1 MAGARG
7 FPYTARW
14 NNVGASRFRLPRM
27 PVRRPFASMI
37 ALGVLAAAS
46 SIASHAAAAPLLGSA
61 VTLLDQPPS
70 ICNFRLD
77 DPSTSRLTLLDSFHE
92 AAVEHPGSTRQY
104 LSGSWSRWRAQPWRK
119 LAWAS
124 SLGVLAPDAADVDPE
139 SASRDDGLFT
149 DSESLFGFGTHE
161 TEVAGRLL
169 DLSPSPSPS
178 WIQGLFS
185 PAFATTGRTFAS
197 NGFDALW
204 SLPPSKPVPNWRCR
218 RRPVRFVRYGAET
231 DAFALVRCDGE
242 VAPQALDRLTFMAR
256 VPEAKRPGELLP
268 DEPDPS
274 AGKGEWLPGVRVVNP
289 RLLWAL
295 QRVADAFPWR
305 TIYIFSGYRPAPK
318 GAKPGGHHSLHG
330 EARAMDISV
339 SGVPNEGLF
348 AVCRK
353 LDDIGCGF
361 YPNSKFVHVD
371 IRRPGTGHAYWI
383 DISSPG
389 EPSHFVDGWPGVVE
403 GGALSWDAA
412 ARDAAATPGA
422 SEANCTRRTDGR

>member
-1 MAGARG
+1 
-7 FPYTARW
+7 
-14 NNVGASRFRLPRM
+14 M
-27 PVRRPFASMI
+27 PVRRTFASTI
-37 ALGVLAAAS
+37 ALGVLAVAS
-46 SIASHAAAAPLLGSA
+46 SIASHASAATLLGA
-61 VTLLDQPPS
+61 PATLLDQPPRLF
-70 ICNFRLD
+70 NFKLD
-77 DPSTSRLTLLDSFHE
+77 DPSTSRLALLESFHE
-92 AAVEHPGSTRQY
+92 AAVEHPGSSRQY
-104 LSGSWSRWRAQPWRK
+104 LSGSWNRWNAQPWWK

-124 SLGVLAPDAADVDPE
+124 SLGGLAPE
-139 SASRDDGLFT
+139 SESPSRDDGLFT
-149 DSESLFGFGTHE
+149 DSESTFGFGTHE
-161 TEVAGRLL
+161 SELAGRLHVL
-169 DLSPSPSPS
+169 DLAPDPAPS
-178 WIQGLFS
+178 WIQGLLS

-231 DAFALVRCDGE
+231 DAFALLRCDGA
-242 VAPQALDRLTFMAR
+242 VATQALDRLTFMAR

-339 SGVPNEGLF
+339 SGVPNESLF

-403 GGALSWDAA
+403 GGALSWDPAG
-412 ARDAAATPGA
+412 RDAAATPAAG
-422 SEANCTRRTDGR
+422 EANCTRRTDGR

>member
-1 MAGARG
+1 
-7 FPYTARW
+7 
-14 NNVGASRFRLPRM
+14 M
-27 PVRRPFASMI
+27 PVRRLFAPTI

-46 SIASHAAAAPLLGSA
+46 SLASHASAAALVGSPA
-61 VTLLDQPPS
+61 TLLDQPPRLF
-70 ICNFRLD
+70 NFRLD
-77 DPSTSRLTLLDSFHE
+77 DPQTSRLALLESFHE
-92 AAVEHPGSTRQY
+92 ASVEHTGSSRQY
-104 LSGSWSRWRAQPWRK
+104 LSGSWNRWNAEPWWK

-124 SLGVLAPDAADVDPE
+124 PLGELAPEGAVEREPTSPDEGRFAE
-139 SASRDDGLFT
+139 
-149 DSESLFGFGTHE
+149 SESLFGFGTHE
-161 TEVAGRLL
+161 TDVAGRVL
-169 DLSPSPSPS
+169 DLAPEPAPS
-178 WIQGLFS
+178 WIHGLLAS
-185 PAFATTGRTFAS
+185 AFATTGRTFAS

-204 SLPPSKPVPNWRCR
+204 SLPPTKPVPNWRCR

-231 DAFALVRCDGE
+231 DAFALVRCDGT
-242 VAPQALDRLTFMAR
+242 VATEALDRLTFMAR
-256 VPEAKRPGELLP
+256 VPDAKRPGELLP

-339 SGVPNEGLF
+339 SGVPNESLF

-403 GGALSWDAA
+403 GGALSWDPAG
-412 ARDAAATPGA
+412 RDAAAATGA
-422 SEANCTRRTDGR
+422 GDANCTRRTEGR

>member
-1 MAGARG
+1 
-7 FPYTARW
+7 
-14 NNVGASRFRLPRM
+14 M
-27 PVRRPFASMI
+27 PVRRSFASTL
-37 ALGVLAAAS
+37 ALGLGLGLVAAAS
-46 SIASHAAAAPLLGSA
+46 SIASTASAAPLLNGSA
-61 VTLLDQPPS
+61 TLLDQPPRLFT
-70 ICNFRLD
+70 FRLD
-77 DPSTSRLTLLDSFHE
+77 DPSTSRLALLEPFHE
-92 AAVEHPGSTRQY
+92 SVAAHPGAARQY
-104 LSGSWSRWRAQPWRK
+104 LSGAWSRWRAQPWWK
-119 LAWAS
+119 LAWTSA
-124 SLGVLAPDAADVDPE
+124 LGGLAPEAEADSDGD
-139 SASRDDGLFT
+139 SASIDDGLFA
-149 DSESLFGFGTHE
+149 DSERLFGFE
-161 TEVAGRLL
+161 TPESDSVGRVL
-169 DLSPSPSPS
+169 DLSPAPAPS
-178 WIQGLFS
+178 WIRSLFS

-231 DAFALVRCDGE
+231 DAFALIRCDGA
-242 VAPQALDRLTFMAR
+242 VASQALDRLTFMAR
-256 VPEAKRPGELLP
+256 VPEAPRPGELLP
-268 DEPDPS
+268 DEPDPA

-305 TIYIFSGYRPAPK
+305 TIYVFSGYRPAPK

-339 SGVPNEGLF
+339 SGVPNEALF
-348 AVCRK
+348 SICRK

-389 EPSHFVDGWPGVVE
+389 EPSHYVDGWPGVVE
-403 GGALSWDAA
+403 AGALPWDPAGRAA
-412 ARDAAATPGA
+412 AAPAAD
-422 SEANCTRRTDGR
+422 EANCTRRTDGR

>member
-1 MAGARG
+1 
-7 FPYTARW
+7 
-14 NNVGASRFRLPRM
+14 M
-27 PVRRPFASMI
+27 PVRRSFASI
-37 ALGVLAAAS
+37 VALGVLAVAS
-46 SIASHAAAAPLLGSA
+46 SIALPAAAAPLLTTA
-61 VTLLDQPPS
+61 ATLLDQPPRLF
-70 ICNFRLD
+70 NFKLD
-77 DPSTSRLTLLDSFHE
+77 DPSTSSLALLESFHE
-92 AAVEHPGSTRQY
+92 AAASHPGGTGQY
-104 LSGSWSRWRAQPWRK
+104 LAGSWSRWHAQPWWK

-124 SLGVLAPDAADVDPE
+124 SITGLAPDAPTEIDADG
-139 SASRDDGLFT
+139 ASREDGLLG
-149 DSESLFGFGTHE
+149 DGAGLFGFGTHE
-161 TEVAGRLL
+161 SDVAGRVL
-169 DLSPSPSPS
+169 DLSPDPAPA
-178 WIQGLFS
+178 WIQRLLS

-204 SLPPSKPVPNWRCR
+204 SLPPTKPVPNWRCR

-231 DAFALVRCDGE
+231 DAFALVRCDGA
-242 VAPQALDRLTFMAR
+242 VATQALDRLTFMAR
-256 VPEAKRPGELLP
+256 VPDAKRPGELLP

-339 SGVPNEGLF
+339 SGVPNESLF

-389 EPSHFVDGWPGVVE
+389 EPSHYVDGWPGVVE
-403 GGALSWDAA
+403 GGALSWDPAG
-412 ARDAAATPGA
+412 RDAAATPGG

>member
-1 MAGARG
+1 
-7 FPYTARW
+7 
-14 NNVGASRFRLPRM
+14 M
-27 PVRRPFASMI
+27 PVRRSFASTI

-46 SIASHAAAAPLLGSA
+46 SIASHASAATLVGSPA
-61 VTLLDQPPS
+61 TLLDQPPRLF
-70 ICNFRLD
+70 NFNLD
-77 DPSTSRLTLLDSFHE
+77 DPSTSRLALLESFHE
-92 AAVEHPGSTRQY
+92 AAVEHPGSSRQY
-104 LSGSWSRWRAQPWRK
+104 LSGAWSRWNAQPWWK

-124 SLGVLAPDAADVDPE
+124 SLGELAPEGVSE
-139 SASRDDGLFT
+139 REGASRDDGLFT
-149 DSESLFGFGTHE
+149 DSASTFGFDTHE
-161 TEVAGRLL
+161 SDAAGRVRVL
-169 DLSPSPSPS
+169 DLAPDPAPS
-178 WIQGLFS
+178 WIQGLLS

-231 DAFALVRCDGE
+231 DAFALLRCDGA
-242 VAPQALDRLTFMAR
+242 VATQALDRLTFMAR
-256 VPEAKRPGELLP
+256 VPDAKRPGELLP

-339 SGVPNEGLF
+339 SGVPNEALF

-403 GGALSWDAA
+403 GGALSWDPAG
-412 ARDAAATPGA
+412 RDAAATPGA
-422 SEANCTRRTDGR
+422 GEANCTRRTDGR

>member
-1 MAGARG
+1 M
-7 FPYTARW
+7 T
-14 NNVGASRFRLPRM
+14 
-27 PVRRPFASMI
+27 VRRSFASI
-37 ALGVLAAAS
+37 LALGVLAAAS
-46 SIASHAAAAPLLGSA
+46 SSAPSASAAQLGGSGA
-61 VTLLDQPPS
+61 TLLDQPPRLF
-70 ICNFRLD
+70 NFKLD
-77 DPSTSRLTLLDSFHE
+77 DPSTSGLALLRSFHE
-92 AAVEHPGSTRQY
+92 ADVEHPGSTRQY
-104 LSGSWSRWRAQPWRK
+104 LSGAWSRWNAQPRWK

-124 SLGVLAPDAADVDPE
+124 SVGGLAPDSASE
-139 SASRDDGLFT
+139 SAPRDDGLFV
-149 DSESLFGFGTHE
+149 DSESRFGFGTPE
-161 TEVAGRLL
+161 SDVAGRVL
-169 DLSPSPSPS
+169 DLAPDPAPS
-178 WIQGLFS
+178 WIQGLLS

-231 DAFALVRCDGE
+231 DAFALVRCDGA

-256 VPEAKRPGELLP
+256 VPDAKRPGELLP

-318 GAKPGGHHSLHG
+318 GARPGGHHSLHG

-339 SGVPNEGLF
+339 SGVPNESLF
-348 AVCRK
+348 AVCHK

-403 GGALSWDAA
+403 GGALSWDPAG
-412 ARDAAATPGA
+412 RDAAAAPGA
-422 SEANCTRRTDGR
+422 TDANCTRRTDGR

>member
-1 MAGARG
+1 
-7 FPYTARW
+7 
-14 NNVGASRFRLPRM
+14 M
-27 PVRRPFASMI
+27 PVSRSFTSMI
-37 ALGVLAAAS
+37 AVGTLAAAS
-46 SIASHAAAAPLLGSA
+46 SIVSHATAAPLLSSA
-61 VTLLDQPPS
+61 ATLLDQPPR
-70 ICNFRLD
+70 ICNFKLD

-92 AAVEHPGSTRQY
+92 AAVEHPGSSRQY
-104 LSGSWSRWRAQPWRK
+104 LSGSWNRWRAQPWWK

-124 SLGVLAPDAADVDPE
+124 SLGGLAPDAATDAETE
-139 SASRDDGLFT
+139 SASRDEALFT
-149 DSESLFGFGTHE
+149 DSQSLFGFGTHE
-161 TEVAGRLL
+161 SDVAGRVL
-169 DLSPSPSPS
+169 DLSPDPSPS
-178 WIQGLFS
+178 WIHGLFS

-231 DAFALVRCDGE
+231 DAFALMRCDGE
-242 VAPQALDRLTFMAR
+242 VAAQALDRLTFMAR
-256 VPEAKRPGELLP
+256 VPDAKRPGELLP

-305 TIYIFSGYRPAPK
+305 TIYIFSGYRPAPP

-348 AVCRK
+348 NVCRK

-389 EPSHFVDGWPGVVE
+389 EPSHYVDGWPGVVE
-403 GGALSWDAA
+403 GGALAWDAA
-412 ARDAAATPGA
+412 ARDAAAVPGA

>member
-1 MAGARG
+1 M
-7 FPYTARW
+7 TARR
-14 NNVGASRFRLPRM
+14 SLT
-27 PVRRPFASMI
+27 SMI

-46 SIASHAAAAPLLGSA
+46 SIMSSASAAPLLGSPA
-61 VTLLDQPPS
+61 TLLDQPPRLF
-70 ICNFRLD
+70 NFKLD
-77 DPSTSRLTLLDSFHE
+77 DASTSRLALLESFHE
-92 AAVEHPGSTRQY
+92 SAASHPGDPRQY
-104 LSGSWSRWRAQPWRK
+104 LSGAWSRWRAQPWWK

-124 SLGVLAPDAADVDPE
+124 SVGGLAPDAEA
-139 SASRDDGLFT
+139 ASDSENASVDDGLFA
-149 DSESLFGFGTHE
+149 DSERLFGFGTHE
-161 TEVAGRLL
+161 SDVAGRVL
-169 DLSPSPSPS
+169 DLSPDPAPS
-178 WIQGLFS
+178 WIHGLFS

-231 DAFALVRCDGE
+231 DAFALVRCDGA
-242 VAPQALDRLTFMAR
+242 VAAQALDRLTFMAR
-256 VPEAKRPGELLP
+256 VPDAKRPGELLP

-295 QRVADAFPWR
+295 QRIADAFPWR

-318 GAKPGGHHSLHG
+318 GAKPSGHHSLHG

-339 SGVPNEGLF
+339 SGVPNEALF
-348 AVCRK
+348 SICRK

-389 EPSHFVDGWPGVVE
+389 EPSHYVDGWPGVVE

-412 ARDAAATPGA
+412 GRDAAAKPA